1 MSAKNLKAFLDA
13 VGFEESSGD
22 IGIINT
28 YNYIGKY
35 QFGEQALM
43 QLGYYKT
50 TAEIKKKQEW
60 KGHWT
65 GKNGATSREVFL
77 ADEAMQDKAGEEWMR
92 ELCRQG
98 RYFGTTKFIG
108 QTMKGFVV
116 TESGIIA
123 AAHLKGY
130 GPGKPDKKTGQ
141 WVRPAVLAFLRTGGA
156 EDGTDAYGSSVS
168 KYMKK
173 FGGYELGCCAP
184 VEAQTTWMYPFPR
197 QGKSDAFDGAMY
209 LGLPAQE
216 EGALARVDD
225 GFFPVGASGL
235 WHGGVHFDAGSGTVL
250 DQTQGVRCIKDGEV
264 VAYRIDERYPEITFP
279 QVQRKALYSK
289 GFVLVRHTLK
299 LPADAQAKFE
309 AADKAAKEA
318 QDKKVATAADS
329 APAAPQTAAAPAAA
343 ATAPSKAVAPAPA
356 TKTAKD
362 SKDSKDSKPAAAPE
376 PGTELS
382 FYSLYMHLMDFT
394 GYQEDRKR
402 ARPGFWTEG
411 NEFVVGEKAK
421 DAQEVPPAPAA
432 AQASIDEDDHI
443 GCDCGGTS
451 GESDDVADALEQ
463 LGWGP
468 GQVKEWDNV
477 VQEAHADE

>member
-1 MSAKNLKAFLDA
+1 MSAGNLKAFLDA
-13 VGFEESSGD
+13 VGFEESSGN
-22 IGIINT
+22 IGIINS

-35 QFGEQALM
+35 QFGEEALM

-50 TAEIKKKQEW
+50 TAEIKLKQEW

-65 GKNGATSREVFL
+65 GKNGVTSREVFL
-77 ADEAMQDKAGEEWMR
+77 ASEAMQDKAGEEWMR

-98 RYFGTTKFIG
+98 RYFGTTRFIG

-141 WVRPAVLAFLRTGGA
+141 WKRPAVLAFLRTGGA

-209 LGLPAQE
+209 LGLPGQE

-264 VAYRIDERYPEITFP
+264 VAYRIDDRYPEITFP
-279 QVQRKALYSK
+279 QVQRKALYAK

-299 LPADAQAKFE
+299 LPADAKAKFE
-309 AADKAAKEA
+309 AADKAAKEE
-318 QDKKVATAADS
+318 QDKK
-329 APAAPQTAAAPAAA
+329 AAPKDAAAAPAAPAGTA
-343 ATAPSKAVAPAPA
+343 AAAGPAKAAAPAPA
-356 TKTAKD
+356 TKTSKDAKD
-362 SKDSKDSKPAAAPE
+362 SKDPKAAAADARPE
-376 PGTELS
+376 PGTELT

-421 DAQEVPPAPAA
+421 DAQEVPPPPAPVQAA
-432 AQASIDEDDHI
+432 IDEDDHI

-451 GESDDVADALEQ
+451 GESGDVADALEQ

-468 GQVKEWDNV
+468 GQMKEWDNV
-477 VQEAHADE
+477 VQEAHSDD